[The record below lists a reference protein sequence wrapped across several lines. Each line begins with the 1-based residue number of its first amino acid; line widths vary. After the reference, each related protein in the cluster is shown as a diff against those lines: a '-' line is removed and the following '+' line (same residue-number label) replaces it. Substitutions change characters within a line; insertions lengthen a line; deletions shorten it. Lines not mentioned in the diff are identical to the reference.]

1 MSQFPAQ
8 PQRRDRPSADPLR
21 PLVDQS
27 LQLVEAALAN
37 GEIALGDRLNLA
49 LQVLALQPQGEAGSQ
64 AQSPNLG
71 LLASWNEDLGAV
83 AEDALEFR
91 VEAVQQ
97 LSGRSRPSALEAL
110 EPGWR
115 DWLIEN
121 KQRGCTDA
129 VLLQSMVEKDIDAGL
144 AAQALRD
151 YAQAPQR
158 RAPEPLTPELQRLQK
173 LESVMATQRKVRKL
187 SAQSRQIERR
197 PRVSKQEFLDRYY
210 ATNTPVILT
219 DMLQDWPALAKWTPD
234 YLKAEY
240 GQAEVEVQLGR
251 NADSN
256 YEINTF
262 QHKTTMTLADYADR
276 VLSAGETNDL
286 YMVANNRNLEK
297 DALKGLLDDLKMPD
311 FLDPAQT
318 NQQVFFWFGPAGT
331 VTPLHHDPLNVM
343 MAHFYGSKRWRLVS
357 PTDTPLVYNHIGVFS
372 QVDLENPNFEQY
384 PLFEEADVIE
394 TVLEPGEIIFVPVG
408 WWHQVKALD
417 VSIAVSFSNFAFPNQ
432 FDYKNPTQAQAA
444 TQADI
449 QFSAQAPAKNLAQT
463 SVQTSVQTSAQA
475 TAQLT
480 NRVVETTDACWL
492 MDRIVPG
499 APLLLSF
506 GFVSWDSPPRFD
518 FFGRSKKLEALTQ
531 QPLNRILLRDPLNAW
546 YQRGVPGLGET
557 VDDVAQGL
565 RSLIAQAAP
574 SKVITIG
581 QSMGGY
587 AAILF
592 GQLLGVDQILAFGPL
607 SFLDSARAK
616 QIGDRRWLSVMEAL
630 EADPPPILYSDLVT
644 ICQLYQGSA
653 DMRIIYGQKSEP
665 SADSIENLDEYHAQR
680 LGELPHC
687 RLYPYAESEH
697 AVVKHLID
705 TQQIDRFLQA
715 AIWGSAIGLG

>member
-1 MSQFPAQ
+1 MSPAQ
-8 PQRRDRPSADPLR
+8 QPSRR
-21 PLVDQS
+21 
-27 LQLVEAALAN
+27 QL
-37 GEIALGDRLNLA
+37 
-49 LQVLALQPQGEAGSQ
+49 P
-64 AQSPNLG
+64 
-71 LLASWNEDLGAV
+71 
-83 AEDALEFR
+83 
-91 VEAVQQ
+91 
-97 LSGRSRPSALEAL
+97 PSALDAL

-129 VLLQSMVEKDIDAGL
+129 ALLQAMVEKDIDADL

-151 YAQAPQR
+151 YAQADVQTLQR
-158 RAPEPLTPELQRLQK
+158 LAPAQPLTPELQRLQK
-173 LESVMATQRKVRKL
+173 LESVMAVQRKVRKL
-187 SAQSRQIERR
+187 SAQGRQIERR

-219 DMLQDWPALAKWTPD
+219 EMLQDWPALAKWTPD

-251 NADSN
+251 NADPN

-276 VLSAGETNDL
+276 VLAAGETNDL

-297 DALKGLLDDLKMPD
+297 ASLKGLLDDLNMPD
-311 FLDPAQT
+311 FLDAAKT

-343 MAHFYGSKRWRLVS
+343 MAHFHGRKRWRLVS

-372 QVDLENPNFEQY
+372 QVDLEQLDLEEY
-384 PLFEEADVIE
+384 PLFEDADVIE
-394 TVLEPGEIIFVPVG
+394 TVLEPGDIIFVPVG

-432 FDYKNPTQAQAA
+432 FDYKNPTQAQAEPQVA
-444 TQADI
+444 
-449 QFSAQAPAKNLAQT
+449 AQT
-463 SVQTSVQTSAQA
+463 FTRAAASPALSNSVSINSINSELIQSLLANSNPANSNPANSNSTNAA
-475 TAQLT
+475 LT
-480 NRVVETTDACWL
+480 NRVVETTEACWL
-492 MDRIVPG
+492 MDRIIPG

-546 YQRGVPGLGET
+546 YQRGVPGLGQT
-557 VDDVAQGL
+557 VDDVALGL

-581 QSMGGY
+581 QSMGAY

-592 GQLLGVDQILAFGPL
+592 GQLLGVEQILAFGPL

-644 ICQLYQGSA
+644 LCQLYQGSA
-653 DMRIIYGQKSEP
+653 DLRIIYGQKSDP
-665 SADSIENLDEYHAQR
+665 GLDSPENLDEYHAQR
-680 LGELPHC
+680 LGALPHC
-687 RLYPYAESEH
+687 RLYPYPESEH
-697 AVVKHLID
+697 AIVKYLID
-705 TQQIDRFLQA
+705 TEQIDGLLQA
-715 AIWGSAIGLG
+715 AIWP